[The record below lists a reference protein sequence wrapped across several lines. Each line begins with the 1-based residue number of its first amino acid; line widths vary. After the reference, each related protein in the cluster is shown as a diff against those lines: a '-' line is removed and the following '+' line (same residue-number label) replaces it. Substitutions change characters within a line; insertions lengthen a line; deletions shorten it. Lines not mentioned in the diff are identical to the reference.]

1 MSVAAIALAA
11 AVAAAPDFRP
21 PFDKSDYKGTVG
33 VQVNPWFPLNKA
45 PSHALG
51 GPNVPWKHYEGK
63 NLWAQGMADLLPYG
77 ITAWVPEINEP
88 TAWIGTWSDFY
99 KQGDAENVPV
109 KVGMFFGFYSK

>member
-1 MSVAAIALAA
+1 MTVAAIALAA

-88 TAWIGTWSDFY
+88 TAWTSVWSDFY
-99 KQGDAENVPV
+99 KQGDA
-109 KVGMFFGFYSK
+109 